1 VPRLKHIKSRLV
13 KVTIDFRGTFQPGP
27 ADVVQWGSE
36 LSSHPFAG
44 EKTMPRVNLRVV
56 SWEEDARH
64 QKGADSEDQNILFGG
79 TGVDHFVMSP
89 SRSLL
94 LITIFV
100 AVVQFVLAFDLEAI
114 QNPPSCTS
122 PSCCNYCNM
131 TYVFPKDSCY
141 QVLEALSAAVNSTK
155 NYEFESSVNNPP
167 SLSAVH
173 TTVSKCC
180 PPFYRYYEDG
190 KSHRPPTDRCS
201 D

>member
-1 VPRLKHIKSRLV
+1 
-13 KVTIDFRGTFQPGP
+13 
-27 ADVVQWGSE
+27 
-36 LSSHPFAG
+36 
-44 EKTMPRVNLRVV
+44 MPRVNLRVV

-94 LITIFV
+94 LITICV
-100 AVVQFVLAFDLEAI
+100 TVVQIVLAFDLEAI

-131 TYVFPKDSCY
+131 TYMFADPCS
-141 QVLEALSAAVNSTK
+141 QVLEALSEAVNSTK
-155 NYEFESSVNNPP
+155 NYEFESASTGSSL

-180 PPFYRYYEDG
+180 PPFYRYDEDG
-190 KSHRPPTDRCS
+190 KPHRH
-201 D
+201 